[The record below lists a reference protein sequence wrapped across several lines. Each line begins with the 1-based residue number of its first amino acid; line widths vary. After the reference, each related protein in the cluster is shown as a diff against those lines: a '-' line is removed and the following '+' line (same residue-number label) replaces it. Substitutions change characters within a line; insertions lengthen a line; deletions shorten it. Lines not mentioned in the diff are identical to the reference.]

1 MKGKYKKTILI
12 FGLSILALT
21 FGFFL
26 NSCAGDTA
34 PTTGKDRCHILT
46 VKNIENLKILFG
58 EGYLY
63 SGNEIFDIEVSS
75 SPSDNLYSKKDK
87 IEYMPELITMEWSE
101 AFSGY
106 TVRAFV
112 SKEGIRMP
120 DDEKTLTKIGNYNVY
135 LFGTE
140 TPAFSESEK
149 YVGAM
154 FLFENGG
161 YFFAIDDP
169 DDMPSES
176 EKRGET
182 VAKLKQI
189 LSEYILQLD
198 FYEVSA

>member
-1 MKGKYKKTILI
+1 MKGKFKKTILI
-12 FGLSILALT
+12 FGLSILAFT

-63 SGNEIFDIEVSS
+63 SVNEIYDIEVSS
-75 SPSDNLYSKKDK
+75 SPSDNLYYKKDK
-87 IEYMPELITMEWSE
+87 IEYMPELNSMEWSE

-120 DDEKTLTKIGNYNVY
+120 DDEKTLTKIGNYDVY
-135 LFGTE
+135 LFDAE

-154 FLFENGG
+154 FLLENGG
-161 YFFAIDDP
+161 YFFTIDYP
-169 DDMPSES
+169 DDIPLEGA
-176 EKRGET
+176 ERAET
-182 VAKLKQI
+182 VANLKQI
-189 LSEYILQLD
+189 LSAYILQLN